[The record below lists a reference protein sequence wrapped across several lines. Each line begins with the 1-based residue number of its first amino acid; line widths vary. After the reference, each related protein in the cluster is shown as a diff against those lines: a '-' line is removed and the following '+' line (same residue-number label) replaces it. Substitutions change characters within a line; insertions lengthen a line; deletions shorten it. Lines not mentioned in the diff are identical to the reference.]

1 MLVLHL
7 EGKEVEGSWNLG
19 DVLYQILK
27 HKGGSE
33 AKELPFSRVSFRS
46 ARSLDI
52 QGHLL
57 RRYLDT
63 KTYLKHRSPQEV

>member
-1 MLVLHL
+1 MEL
-7 EGKEVEGSWNLG
+7 ESSGY
-19 DVLYQILK
+19 LYQILK

-52 QGHLL
+52 QGHLGKKV
-57 RRYLDT
+57 RRYPQNIPI
-63 KTYLKHRSPQEV
+63 KHRSPQEV